1 MGTTYYTLAVFDKPR
16 KEVLENLSREFRYT
30 RELAYQREEREE
42 HLKFI
47 FDMRG
52 FRLVAVGELH
62 YELKTTE
69 GDSFDWL
76 EVETYSK
83 DDMTLLQIGVSTGR
97 WMFVLS
103 SELMKFLG
111 KLMRAGA
118 VLICGYTDDHD
129 LRDAGFG
136 EDNQF
141 LLYEWLV
148 KTVKLEKLEV
158 LPSGLTVVKK
168 ELLDLEDG
176 LYELLERPGREER
189 EYVLVK
195 SLDSYKL
202 LVSIRESDLTDE
214 ECYRDLL
221 EDKAWF
227 SLKLVG
233 LPFKRIGRRIED
245 KFLLKQVESIL
256 KAQTGASSDCYGGL

>member
-1 MGTTYYTLAVFDKPR
+1 MIGHGEIWDM
-16 KEVLENLSREFRYT
+16 LENLSREFRYT
-30 RELAYQREEREE
+30 RELAYQRKEREE

-83 DDMTLLQIGVSTGR
+83 DDMTLLQIGAYTGR

-103 SELMKFLG
+103 SEVMRFLRKLMK
-111 KLMRAGA
+111 AGA

-129 LRDAGFG
+129 LRKVGFE

-148 KTVKLEKLEV
+148 KTVKLGKLEV

-168 ELLDLEDG
+168 ELLDIEDG

-214 ECYRDLL
+214 ECSRDLL

-233 LPFKRIGRRIED
+233 LPFKLIGRKVENEP
-245 KFLLKQVESIL
+245 LLKRAEEFFQAQVGED
-256 KAQTGASSDCYGGL
+256 GR